1 MRITDEELRDMESEA
16 NYDAIG
22 HRSLRRRAFAA
33 AVAKDCAEIARQFSD
48 EFPHGTV
55 GLVAKMIE
63 QRIKE
68 RYGVE

>member
-1 MRITDEELRDMESEA
+1 MRITDEELMQMA
-16 NYDAIG
+16 DAIKDKPG
-22 HRSLRRRAFAA
+22 LWRRAFAA